1 MYCNNYTG
9 GGNMKKFICILIC
22 AVMAVGIFSGC
33 GAKNDVK
40 TKDNEPKKQKDETGL
55 KEGKEPVELIIES
68 WRMDDLAVWQDKIL
82 PAFHEKYPN
91 IKVDFRPVINTEY
104 GTSLPTKLTAG
115 TAGDIIM
122 VEPYDFRVKL
132 YEDGLL
138 EKLNDIGEVG
148 TENFE
153 KWALSA
159 WSTDDGDVF
168 AVPLASVLHGFI
180 YNKDIFKELGLT
192 QPETEQE
199 FLELL
204 EVVKKDGKYIPL
216 AMGTASSFVPG
227 ILGFDMTVPNY
238 SKGEEGRLGLI
249 EGTQKFTDA
258 AYVDTWKYLQKWIP
272 YLPEGYESIA
282 YSDMQNIF
290 TLGKAAVYPAGSW
303 EISIFNN
310 QIGDAFEL
318 GAFAPPVKNK
328 GDQGYINNHPDMG
341 LALNAK
347 TKHPEEARIFLK
359 WITTAEFANLWNDA
373 LPGFFNLT
381 KHKVEV
387 KDQLAQTYLSWLETN
402 LSTPRIA
409 YQILSRGEPNTDA
422 EINRLTTLVMNN
434 QMTPEEA
441 AETIQKGLES
451 WYTPKK

>member
-1 MYCNNYTG
+1 
-9 GGNMKKFICILIC
+9 MKKFICTLVCVIML
-22 AVMAVGIFSGC
+22 VGISVGC
-33 GAKNDVK
+33 SSQNDVDS
-40 TKDNEPKKQKDETGL
+40 KDAEIVQQ
-55 KEGKEPVELIIES
+55 EGKAEEEEGIKSEEQVELIIES
-68 WRMDDLAVWQDKIL
+68 WRMDDLAVWQDKVL
-82 PAFHEKYPN
+82 PTFHEKYPN

-138 EKLNDIGEVG
+138 ANLNDIEDLG

-153 KWALSA
+153 QWALSA
-159 WSTDDGDVF
+159 WSTDDGDLF

-180 YNKDIFKELGLT
+180 YNKDIFEELGLT
-192 QPETEQE
+192 EPETEEE

-204 EVVKKDGKYIPL
+204 KVVKEDGRYVPL

-227 ILGFDMTVPNY
+227 ILGFDLTVPNY
-238 SKGEEGRLGLI
+238 CNGEEGRLGLI
-249 EGTQKFTDA
+249 NGTQKFTDSP
-258 AYVDTWKYLQKWIP
+258 YVETWKFLQKWIP
-272 YLPEGYESIA
+272 YLPEGYQSIS
-282 YSDMQNIF
+282 YSDMQNLF

-318 GAFAPPVKNK
+318 GAFAPPVQKK
-328 GDQGYINNHPDMG
+328 GNQGYINNHPDMG
-341 LALNAK
+341 MALNAK
-347 TKHPEEARIFLK
+347 SEHPEEAKIFLK
-359 WITTAEFANLWNDA
+359 WLTTSEFSTLWNDA

-381 KHKVEV
+381 THKVEV
-387 KDQLAQTYLSWLETN
+387 NDPLAQTFLSWQDTR

-422 EINRLTTLVMNN
+422 EINRLTTLVFNN

-441 AETIQKGLES
+441 ASTIQEGLDS
-451 WYTPKK
+451 WYKPQ